1 MKVEIVDGFPKGN
14 IIKIILKDS
23 DSAQMSALRRTIL
36 TDVPKMAVSKVRF
49 EMGRDSESGD
59 ESVNALPDEV
69 IAHRLA
75 MIPIPTFYDEFV
87 FPEDDPANEGLPED
101 QWGSPASQIIYH
113 CSVHG
118 PDVKDESLTIT
129 AGDLN
134 VLGEMK

>member
-23 DSAQMSALRRTIL
+23 DSAQISALRRTIL
-36 TDVPKMAVSKVRF
+36 TEVPKMAVSKVRF
-49 EMGRDSESGD
+49 EMGKDSESGD

-87 FPEDDPANEGLPED
+87 FPEDDPANESGFSARAENHTGRKEPFD
-101 QWGSPASQIIYH
+101 PRPAW
-113 CSVHG
+113 
-118 PDVKDESLTIT
+118 D
-129 AGDLN
+129 
-134 VLGEMK
+134 